1 MKKIAFVNFDMSDTG
16 GSQQVL
22 SNMALALKDEYEIHV
37 ISLKI
42 SKSDW
47 AYEFPKEIR
56 RYTPSQ

>member
-42 SKSDW
+42 SKSD
-47 AYEFPKEIR
+47 I
-56 RYTPSQ
+56 